1 LRQARAADEM
11 KTLSMSVVLAMAI
24 EFVLVS
30 AQALSPKPAPPV
42 AVNTNIPYLDAKPIL
57 EALREDLL
65 PAEFRR
71 KTPAEIESA
80 WPGWVS
86 QHDAKNRA
94 RLERGDED
102 SIVNLLLFG
111 VTFTKQP
118 RTKADDILKLA
129 AQARSSEI
137 LQGRIVQ
144 GRVEDMVAG
153 IASPGANER
162 LQFARQVIERRGI
175 DPKTPAGK
183 NQARRYLEGEIKRVF
198 VEYETYARAP
208 KPSLRFDDR
217 GLSSDTSIFSDFAVE
232 QTLAAIKSAGMLG
245 AGSIRRVA
253 IVGPGL
259 DFTDKL
265 EGYDFYPQQT
275 FQPFAV
281 IDSSI
286 RLGLA
291 RRDDLRVTTFDL
303 SLKINQHLEA
313 ARGRARAGGAYVLQL
328 PLQTAL
334 HLNPDLVTYWKRF
347 GDRIGE
353 EAKPVM
359 APLTVGSVQLRA
371 VRVPPAVV
379 MAIVPRDLNI
389 VLQRPEPL
397 APDEQF
403 DLIVATNILIYYDAF
418 EQSLALSNVAKM
430 LRAGGFFL
438 SNSNPTVILPTT
450 PMDAVGS
457 TNVVY
462 TDQLNDKD
470 RVVWCRR
477 R

>member
-1 LRQARAADEM
+1 M

-24 EFVLVS
+24 ELIPVS
-30 AQALSPKPAPPV
+30 AQAPGPKPEPAV
-42 AVNTNIPYLDAKPIL
+42 AVKTNIPYLDAKPIL
-57 EALREDLL
+57 EALRQDLL
-65 PAEFRR
+65 PAELRG

-86 QHDAKNRA
+86 QHDAKIRA
-94 RLERGDED
+94 RLERGDDD

-118 RTKADDILKLA
+118 RTKAHDILTLA
-129 AQARSSEI
+129 GQGRSTEI

-153 IASPGANER
+153 IVSPGANER
-162 LQFARQVIERRGI
+162 LQFARRFIERKGI
-175 DPKTPAGK
+175 DPSMPAGR
-183 NQARRYLEGEIKRVF
+183 NQVRRYLDQEIKRVF
-198 VEYETYARAP
+198 AEYEAYARAP

-217 GLSSDTSIFSDFAVE
+217 GLSSDTSIFSDFAIE
-232 QTLAAIKSAGMLG
+232 RALEALKSWGMLG

-265 EGYDFYPQQT
+265 DGYDFYPQQT

-281 IDSSI
+281 IDSLI

-313 ARGRARAGGAYVLQL
+313 ARKRARAGGAYMLQL
-328 PLQTAL
+328 PLATDL

-353 EAKPVM
+353 EAKAVA
-359 APLTVGSVQLRA
+359 APLGVGSVQLRA
-371 VRVPPAVV
+371 VRVSPAVV
-379 MAIVPRDLNI
+379 MAIVPSDLNI
-389 VLQRPEPL
+389 VLQRREPV

-403 DLIVATNILIYYDAF
+403 DLIVATNILIYYDVF
-418 EQSLALSNVAKM
+418 EQALALSNVAKM
-430 LRAGGFFL
+430 LRSGGFFL
-438 SNSNPTVILPTT
+438 SNNNPTVILPTT
-450 PMDAVGS
+450 PMDVVGS
-457 TNVVY
+457 TEVVY
-462 TDQLNDKD
+462 TNQLNDKD
-470 RVVWCRR
+470 RLVWCRR